1 MSEIKE
7 TNSNIKLLLESKSGS
22 PTRNYAYEITHFG
35 RLGKEIKITPKA
47 NASFHPIGYKMEFYV
62 DTVSVVIGI
71 GDNHVADLVM
81 SQDAWNDLQNGEKI
95 YVETTEDFK
104 KKYLKK

>member
-1 MSEIKE
+1 MSKIKE
-7 TNSNIKLLLESKSGS
+7 INSNIKLLLESKSGN
-22 PTRNYAYEITHFG
+22 PTRNYAYKITHFS

-47 NASFHPIGYKMEFYV
+47 NAYFHPIGYKMEFYV

-71 GDNHVADLVM
+71 GPNHVADLVM
-81 SQDAWNDLQNGEKI
+81 SKNAWNDLQNGEKI